1 MKMKRESHNIT
12 GILGGVCSNRILLEH
27 GSPCSSNIDKKGI
40 DRMTWYK
47 VKNWKFKNY
56 NGKLGVSVVESEKIF
71 ENEIYDLVHETLS
84 TSVIDDTIDDYYGD
98 VEICGNKY
106 PSSVA
111 LKSTDGPVYDEM
123 RDEICEMK
131 AEEILEE
138 LPEKPKYFQ
147 AMIEQCKIYWE

>member
-1 MKMKRESHNIT
+1 
-12 GILGGVCSNRILLEH
+12 
-27 GSPCSSNIDKKGI
+27 
-40 DRMTWYK
+40 MTWFK
-47 VKNWKFKNY
+47 IKNWKFEGY
-56 NGKLGVSVVESEKIF
+56 NDEPKISVVESEKID
-71 ENEIYDLVHETLS
+71 ESEIYDLVHETLS

-111 LKSTDGPVYDEM
+111 LKSTDGIAYDEM
-123 RDEICEMK
+123 RNEICDMK